1 MEDRRQYSYS
11 SSSSSRKRKGGW
23 SGEELEM
30 QHQQDVFAAKNKNK
44 HQHQKGAGTLL
55 KDQFQNTEVG
65 QGYQAKHVIRQKQHS
80 SATTVATSSSNSNII
95 DMSGGVDF
103 NKASAL
109 QSNNKSN
116 MPEESI
122 LDVKLYLKSKELRD
136 FRKEIE
142 KILSSS

>member
-1 MEDRRQYSYS
+1 MEDRRHYPHGS
-11 SSSSSRKRKGGW
+11 SSNSSRKRKGGW
-23 SGEELEM
+23 GGEELEM

-44 HQHQKGAGTLL
+44 HHQQSLL
-55 KDQFQNTEVG
+55 RDQFQNTEVG

-80 SATTVATSSSNSNII
+80 SATTAATSSSKNII

-103 NKASAL
+103 TNNKASAL
-109 QSNNKSN
+109 QSNYESSV
-116 MPEESI
+116 PESTM
-122 LDVKLYLKSKELRD
+122 DSKHYLQSKELCE